1 MLVEG
6 GAGPSGRIHLRRH
19 GASLG
24 EIDRSATPFA
34 PLAAVLAVPQGV
46 DVVIDGP
53 VDEPARSGAQAGA
66 ALLAQWFDWRAPELL
81 ATSRQPAGTRAP
93 GRALFLSRGLDSM
106 ASFARQRS
114 RLNALIGMAWEDP
127 PFRSD
132 GTDAVWR
139 GTADAAAEAGLPL
152 LKVSTDA
159 RSLVDPVL
167 AWDFAHGAVLC
178 ALGLLLAPSVG
189 HALLA
194 GAYPEDRSAPSGSHP
209 ELDHLWSSSRV
220 RIETELG
227 GGGRN
232 EKAAIVGAD
241 PFCLRWLNVCWEHPG
256 ERNCG
261 RCCKCLLT
269 LTNFKI
275 AGRLDEAA
283 SAFDA
288 ELTPEAVLGAA
299 HEGSPTT
306 PTNGRLVLERL
317 AADDPLRPAWERML
331 QVALER
337 DAATEREAAAAARG

>member
-1 MLVEG
+1 
-6 GAGPSGRIHLRRH
+6 
-19 GASLG
+19 
-24 EIDRSATPFA
+24 
-34 PLAAVLAVPQGV
+34 
-46 DVVIDGP
+46 
-53 VDEPARSGAQAGA
+53 
-66 ALLAQWFDWRAPELL
+66 
-81 ATSRQPAGTRAP
+81 
-93 GRALFLSRGLDSM
+93 
-106 ASFARQRS
+106 
-114 RLNALIGMAWEDP
+114 
-127 PFRSD
+127 
-132 GTDAVWR
+132 
-139 GTADAAAEAGLPL
+139 
-152 LKVSTDA
+152 
-159 RSLVDPVL
+159 VL

-178 ALGLLLAPSVG
+178 SLGLLLAPSVG
-189 HALLA
+189 EALLA
-194 GAYPEDRSAPSGSHP
+194 GAFPAGQASPSGSHP
-209 ELDHLWSSSRV
+209 DLDHLWSSSRV